1 MINRFGENV
10 SFSNNPH
17 KRDVHV
23 HIHVVGVTNN
33 LHGLT
38 PSSSNI
44 ILTLSNLRSLIS
56 LCCESDMQA
65 LIEWDE
71 LITDVATYKEIHNVT

>member
-1 MINRFGENV
+1 MSPLTATHIHTV
-10 SFSNNPH
+10 H
-17 KRDVHV
+17 KTKDVHV
-23 HIHVVGVTNN
+23 HVPGVTNN

-56 LCCESDMQA
+56 LCCERDMQA

-71 LITDVATYKEIHNVT
+71 LITDVAI